1 MAALRPFIIV
11 LLALSLAACKTDL
24 LTGLSQRQANEALA
38 LLQRHQIDVAKKIDG
53 KKDFKLVVENLQFP
67 DAVRL
72 LTEHQLPS
80 RDDVSIS
87 DMFPADSLVTTP
99 MSERARLL
107 SGIEQRLEKTL
118 SGIQNVATARVHA
131 SYPVVEG
138 DRRRVQPMRLSV
150 VVTYEGNIPEEV
162 FSEKIKRVARNSFNG
177 LAYDDISVVLF
188 ARRAE
193 DGLSATPDAHPM
205 LTRPAVWFVTGLL
218 SLVLLAAGF
227 QWQRRRRQRAL
238 HVAGHNPTQ
247 HAAHS
252 ATLPEASN

>member
-1 MAALRPFIIV
+1 MSVLRPFFIV

-53 KKDFKLVVENLQFP
+53 KKDFKLVVEGRQLP

-72 LTEHQLPS
+72 LNAHQLPS

-118 SGIQNVATARVHA
+118 SGIQNVATARVHT

-150 VVTYEGNIPEEV
+150 VVTYEGSIPEDI
-162 FSEKIKRVARNSFNG
+162 FTEKIKRVARNSFNG

-193 DGLSATPDAHPM
+193 DSLSGAPRALQKHDRSTMWLGA
-205 LTRPAVWFVTGLL
+205 GLL
-218 SLVLLAAGF
+218 SCLLLGLLGAGI
-227 QWQRRRRQRAL
+227 QRQRKRSQQCQ
-238 HVAGHNPTQ
+238 HRVMRNPPP
-247 HAAHS
+247 S
-252 ATLPEASN
+252 DASH

>member
-1 MAALRPFIIV
+1 MSVLRPFIIV
-11 LLALSLAACKTDL
+11 LLALSLTACKTDL

-38 LLQRHQIDVAKKIDG
+38 LLQRHQIDVVKKIDG
-53 KKDFKLVVENLQFP
+53 KKDFKLVVDGQQLS

-118 SGIQNVATARVHA
+118 SGIQNVATARVHT

-150 VVTYEGNIPEEV
+150 VVTYEGSIPEDI

-193 DGLSATPDAHPM
+193 DSLSAAPSTHQ
-205 LTRPAVWFVTGLL
+205 TRDRTAIWLSTGLL
-218 SLVLLAAGF
+218 SVAALGVGM
-227 QWQRRRRQRAL
+227 QWHRKRRQRLAPRPAN
-238 HVAGHNPTQ
+238 VRAKDATQ
-247 HAAHS
+247 TDA
-252 ATLPEASN
+252 PN

>member
-1 MAALRPFIIV
+1 MAALRPFFIV

-53 KKDFKLVVENLQFP
+53 KKDFKLVVESLQLS

-138 DRRRVQPMRLSV
+138 DRRRIQPMRLSV
-150 VVTYEGNIPEEV
+150 VVTYEGSIPEEV

-193 DGLSATPDAHPM
+193 DSMSAAPNAHPM
-205 LTRPAVWFVTGLL
+205 RGRPAVWLAAGLL
-218 SLVLLAAGF
+218 SLLLLGAGF
-227 QWQRRRRQRAL
+227 QWQRKRWQRSRHLTAQD
-238 HVAGHNPTQ
+238 PTQ
-247 HAAHS
+247 DATHRT
-252 ATLPEASN
+252 TLPEASN